1 MSTADTKRPP
11 LAVVIL
17 AAGLGTR
24 MKSDVP
30 KVLHEVCGR
39 PMLSY
44 VIDAA
49 LSVSPERVVVV
60 TGPDQEAIAEILPVG
75 CERAVQQERRGTGD
89 AVRAGLEPLR
99 RLRGRRHGAVRRRA
113 AGRRR
118 LRRRAPPAAPRHRRR
133 RDAHDRR
140 PRRSRAL
147 RAHRARRRRRR
158 RAHRRV
164 PRRDRRRS
172 ARSTRSTSASTCSA
186 ATPCARRSQ
195 RLGQRQRPGRAVPHR
210 RRPPAARRRAHGRPA
225 SRATTRR
232 CAWASTRASSS
243 PSSTPPC
250 AGACSSGSCSPASRW
265 RIPETTYVDWGVE
278 VGRDTLI
285 RANTHLLGR
294 TTVGAASEV
303 GPGSFLRDA
312 FVGDRARV
320 ISSHL
325 YECVISSGCNVGPF
339 AYIRPNTV
347 LAEGAKAGTFVEIKN
362 SRIGE
367 RSKVPHLSYVGD
379 AIVGVDSNIA
389 AGNITANYDGYDKHA
404 THIGDRVRT
413 GSDTTIVA
421 PVTIGDDAFTAAGSV
436 ITRDV
441 PKGALGVAREQQKN
455 VDGYAER
462 RAARRLREQRGRR
475 EPGALTGRAAGARFG
490 TIVDRSAANTKRE
503 ANGGG
508 QHLLRDL
515 AAQAAHDLL
524 GAQQPRPRGE
534 DRRQAGRPPRQRPA
548 QDVLQRRDLRALRGE
563 RPRLR
568 HVHRPVADGRHQ
580 RRAHGAAHH
589 DPGGAAGLGQA
600 HHRRHAVLPVLA
612 AGQEERRPR
621 AHHRAPRGH
630 AARGRRASTGCCRW
644 TCTRARSRGSS
655 RSRSTT

>member
-49 LSVSPERVVVV
+49 LSVSPGRVVVV

-89 AVRAGLEPLR
+89 AVRAGMEPLR
-99 RLRGRRHGAVRRRA
+99 DFEGDVMVLMGDAPLVNGAFLRDFMDVHA
-113 AGRRR
+113 AGGARATVATAVLAEPVHYGRVVRGTEGGVGRIVEARDAGADELLLTEVNTGFYLFSISLLRSILPRLEPANAQDELYLTDVIHLALDDGQQVEAHVAADAEVMLAINSRVELAGVNALMRRR
-118 LRRRAPPAAPRHRRR
+118 L
-133 RDAHDRR
+133 
-140 PRRSRAL
+140 L
-147 RAHRARRRRRR
+147 E
-158 RAHRRV
+158 
-164 PRRDRRRS
+164 
-172 ARSTRSTSASTCSA
+172 
-186 ATPCARRSQ
+186 
-195 RLGQRQRPGRAVPHR
+195 RLML
-210 RRPPAARRRAHGRPA
+210 
-225 SRATTRR
+225 
-232 CAWASTRASSS
+232 
-243 PSSTPPC
+243 
-250 AGACSSGSCSPASRW
+250 AGVTVED
-265 RIPETTYVDWGVE
+265 PETTYVDWGVE
-278 VGRDTLI
+278 VGRDTLL

-325 YECVISSGCNVGPF
+325 YECVISSRCSVGPF

-455 VDGYAER
+455 VDGYSER
-462 RAARRLREQRGRR
+462 RAARRLREQ
-475 EPGALTGRAAGARFG
+475 
-490 TIVDRSAANTKRE
+490 
-503 ANGGG
+503 
-508 QHLLRDL
+508 
-515 AAQAAHDLL
+515 
-524 GAQQPRPRGE
+524 GE
-534 DRRQAGRPPRQRPA
+534 DA
-548 QDVLQRRDLRALRGE
+548 
-563 RPRLR
+563 
-568 HVHRPVADGRHQ
+568 
-580 RRAHGAAHH
+580 
-589 DPGGAAGLGQA
+589 
-600 HHRRHAVLPVLA
+600 
-612 AGQEERRPR
+612 
-621 AHHRAPRGH
+621 
-630 AARGRRASTGCCRW
+630 
-644 TCTRARSRGSS
+644 
-655 RSRSTT
+655 

>member
-1 MSTADTKRPP
+1 MNSRVE
-11 LAVVIL
+11 LAIVN
-17 AAGLGTR
+17 AA
-24 MKSDVP
+24 M
-30 KVLHEVCGR
+30 
-39 PMLSY
+39 
-44 VIDAA
+44 
-49 LSVSPERVVVV
+49 
-60 TGPDQEAIAEILPVG
+60 
-75 CERAVQQERRGTGD
+75 
-89 AVRAGLEPLR
+89 
-99 RLRGRRHGAVRRRA
+99 
-113 AGRRR
+113 RRR
-118 LRRRAPPAAPRHRRR
+118 L
-133 RDAHDRR
+133 
-140 PRRSRAL
+140 L
-147 RAHRARRRRRR
+147 E
-158 RAHRRV
+158 
-164 PRRDRRRS
+164 
-172 ARSTRSTSASTCSA
+172 
-186 ATPCARRSQ
+186 
-195 RLGQRQRPGRAVPHR
+195 RLML
-210 RRPPAARRRAHGRPA
+210 
-225 SRATTRR
+225 
-232 CAWASTRASSS
+232 
-243 PSSTPPC
+243 
-250 AGACSSGSCSPASRW
+250 AGVTVED
-265 RIPETTYVDWGVE
+265 PETTYVDWGVE

-421 PVTIGDDAFTAAGSV
+421 PVSIGDDAFTAAGSV

-441 PKGALGVAREQQKN
+441 PAGALGVAREQQKN
-455 VDGYAER
+455 VPGYAER
-462 RAARRLREQRGRR
+462 RAARRLREQDERRGRAHTAV
-475 EPGALTGRAAGARFG
+475 PARGFG
-490 TIVDRSAANTKRE
+490 TIVDRSAANTERE

-534 DRRQAGRPPRQRPA
+534 DRRQAGHRISA
-548 QDVLQRRDLRALRGE
+548 ASSSRRS
-563 RPRLR
+563 P
-568 HVHRPVADGRHQ
+568 
-580 RRAHGAAHH
+580 
-589 DPGGAAGLGQA
+589 
-600 HHRRHAVLPVLA
+600 
-612 AGQEERRPR
+612 
-621 AHHRAPRGH
+621 
-630 AARGRRASTGCCRW
+630 T
-644 TCTRARSRGSS
+644 ARSTPATRRTCAAPTCSSSS
-655 RSRSTT
+655 RRRTTSTASSWSCSS